1 MTEPTPLDTVEF
13 VARSPHRV
21 EVLRRLH
28 EGSWSRP
35 DLHEETGISQP
46 TLGRV
51 LGSLEEQHW
60 VARRGREY
68 GLTALGELL
77 IEEFDDLLD
86 TVEIIQKLGDVVP
99 LLPTD
104 EMDFDLRRLGSA
116 TILTPQT
123 GDVLRHVRRVQA
135 LFDGADRLILLADTI
150 APDSLENLHNRL
162 VTSADQD
169 ALVES
174 ILTTAALEMA
184 YSSPEQVEWIR
195 DLLESGRS
203 PVYRYDG
210 PIPLLLALA
219 DGTAVMVT
227 TDDHGVPAAV
237 IESTDEVVLDWVESE
252 LDAYRQA
259 ATELTVDDLPA

>member
-1 MTEPTPLDTVEF
+1 MTEQSPLDVVEF
-13 VARSPHRV
+13 LARSPHRV

-28 EGSWSRP
+28 EGPWDRP
-35 DLHEETGISQP
+35 ALHDETGISQP

-60 VARRGREY
+60 VDRRGREY
-68 GLTALGELL
+68 GLTPLGALLV
-77 IEEFDDLLD
+77 EEFEDLLD
-86 TVEIIQKLGDVVP
+86 TVETIQKLGEVVP

-116 TILTPQT
+116 AILTPQT

-135 LFDGADRLILLADTI
+135 LFDGADRLTLLADTI

-162 VTSADQD
+162 VTSADQE

-184 YSSPEQVEWIR
+184 FSSPELVEWIR

-210 PIPLLLALA
+210 TIPLLLALA
-219 DGTAVMVT
+219 DETAVMVT
-227 TDDHGVPAAV
+227 TDEHGVPAAV
-237 IESTDEVVLDWVESE
+237 IESTDEAVIDWVESE

-259 ATELTVDDLPA
+259 AIELTVDDLPT